1 MMPAKGLDKLNR
13 RNPRQRLVGIPVFTP
28 YRRQLAVRAPG
39 TVAPAQL
46 AFDTQQAGINV
57 VVAVLG
63 TQNIVVHL
71 VYPDRRTPVPVAFP
85 ARQADFQLVVLFGI
99 QARVTHP
106 TEHFVD
112 VAFGHSRAAHTVA
125 GHDIQATVR
134 RVTPLSTD
142 KATDVVIVS
151 IGVGGAILLLV
162 SLGRTH
168 RHHGS
173 IWLFKHVGLVSLGG
187 LHLYAVVTNTGTQP
201 GVHADLVEG
210 FNKYTHTIPL
220 NARPHVRGHNVF
232 IHVVQ
237 GGIPVVAFYIDTDGN
252 VFGVVDGLIQHQ
264 PHALSTG
271 LRGGQ
276 HFHGSRLLAQTEV
289 VHHMVN
295 VRLPGHQVPAAV
307 GNGRTQL
314 HPVQV
319 GVGFR
324 RVHTTAREAD
334 IPLFLAADHAFDVE
348 AVISCPRTI
357 HPAFGV
363 FVGAA
368 DFVTVAV
375 FVVVGFVVAAGQSNE
390 GILAT
395 GRYAAVH
402 QFAFAIV
409 GAAQG
414 QVAGRSI
421 VISKLR
427 RRGGCHHLAAGNRP
441 PAQGAVAGAYFQ
453 HRRQRRAQTAGGRVH
468 AARAGALHP
477 HAVQQYLNPLFI
489 LATDYRVQATATH
502 TGQRHRR
509 IRRQPL
515 YRLGLDSRRRKPGRF
530 GGLAFG
536 YPDQHQG
543 IGFRLGMGKRGDSIA
558 GHHKADTASQVG
570 LSHHG
575 VAVLGAF

>member
-71 VYPDRRTPVPVAFP
+71 VYPDRRTPVPVVFP
-85 ARQADFQLVVLFGI
+85 ARQADFQLVVFLGV

-134 RVTPLSTD
+134 RVTPLTTD
-142 KATDVVIVS
+142 KATDVVIIR

-187 LHLYAVVTNTGTQP
+187 LHLNTVVTNTGTQP
-201 GVHADLVEG
+201 RVHADLVEG
-210 FNKYTHTIPL
+210 FNKHTHTIPL

-237 GGIPVVAFYIDTDGN
+237 GGIPVVAFHIYTDGN

-264 PHALSTG
+264 SHALSTG

-295 VRLPGHQVPAAV
+295 VRLPDHQVPAAI

-314 HPVQV
+314 HSVQV

-324 RVHTTAREAD
+324 RVHTTAQEAD
-334 IPLFLAADHAFDVE
+334 IPLFLAANHAFDIE
-348 AVISCPRTI
+348 AVISCPGAI

-402 QFAFAIV
+402 QLAFTVI
-409 GAAQG
+409 GTTNG
-414 QVAGRSI
+414 QMACRHI
-421 VISKLR
+421 VIGKFR
-427 RRGGCHHLAAGNRP
+427 CGRGRHHLAAGNRT
-441 PAQGAVAGAYFQ
+441 PAQGAVAGAHFQ

-468 AARAGALHP
+468 AARAGAFHP
-477 HAVQQYLNPLFI
+477 HAVQQYLNPLLV

-515 YRLGLDSRRRKPGRF
+515 YRLGLDSRRRNPGRF

-536 YPDQHQG
+536 YPDEHRVFSFG
-543 IGFRLGMGKRGDSIA
+543 LGTGNGCDGIA

-570 LSHHG
+570 LSQHRL
-575 VAVLGAF
+575 AVLGSF

>member
-1 MMPAKGLDKLNR
+1 M
-13 RNPRQRLVGIPVFTP
+13 
-28 YRRQLAVRAPG
+28 
-39 TVAPAQL
+39 
-46 AFDTQQAGINV
+46 
-57 VVAVLG
+57 
-63 TQNIVVHL
+63 
-71 VYPDRRTPVPVAFP
+71 
-85 ARQADFQLVVLFGI
+85 
-99 QARVTHP
+99 
-106 TEHFVD
+106 
-112 VAFGHSRAAHTVA
+112 A

-134 RVTPLSTD
+134 RVTPLTTD
-142 KATDVVIVS
+142 KATDVVI
-151 IGVGGAILLLV
+151 IGIGAGGAIYLLV

-210 FNKYTHTIPL
+210 FNKHTHPISL

-232 IHVVQ
+232 IYVVQ
-237 GGIPVVAFYIDTDGN
+237 GGIPVVAFHIDTDSN

-264 PHALSTG
+264 SHALSTR

-276 HFHGSRLLAQTEV
+276 HFHGSRLLTQTEV
-289 VHHMVN
+289 IHHMVN
-295 VRLPGHQVPAAV
+295 VRLPGHQVPAAI
-307 GNGRTQL
+307 GHRRTQL
-314 HPVQV
+314 QSIQV
-319 GVGFR
+319 GIGFR
-324 RVHTTAREAD
+324 RVHTPAREAD

-348 AVISCPRTI
+348 TVVSCPGTI

-363 FVGAA
+363 FIGAA
-368 DFVTVAV
+368 NFTTIAV
-375 FVVVGFVVAAGQSNE
+375 FVVVRFVVSAGQSNE

-395 GRYAAVH
+395 GRHAAVH

-414 QVAGRSI
+414 QVAGCAVVIRKFRSC
-421 VISKLR
+421 S
-427 RRGGCHHLAAGNRP
+427 GGHHLAAGNRP
-441 PAQGAVAGAYFQ
+441 PAQGAVAGAHFQ
-453 HRRQRRAQTAGGRVH
+453 HRRQRRAQPAGGRIH
-468 AARAGALHP
+468 TARAGALHP
-477 HAVQQYLNPLFI
+477 HAVQQYLNPLFV

-536 YPDQHQG
+536 YPDDHRVFSFGLG
-543 IGFRLGMGKRGDSIA
+543 IGKGSDGIA
-558 GHHKADTASQVG
+558 GHHKADTASQAG
-570 LSHHG
+570 LSQHRL
-575 VAVLGAF
+575 AVLGSF